1 VDTVLFVLG
10 EVATKFRYVLL
21 SFVGVCVLALLLRR
35 LKLAEIPNGA
45 ALAACVVCGIVLV
58 VFAGALAIGS
68 VVGLT
73 ADRNLFFLVYQVLF
87 DSWPIMLLAV
97 IGLGLFV
104 LGGNRQ

>member
-1 VDTVLFVLG
+1 M
-10 EVATKFRYVLL
+10 VLL
-21 SFVGVCVLALLLRR
+21 
-35 LKLAEIPNGA
+35 
-45 ALAACVVCGIVLV
+45 

-97 IGLGLFV
+97 IGLGLFFIDAT
-104 LGGNRQ
+104 RQ